1 LIAVFGCGGDRDRG
15 KRPVMGEIAGRLAD
29 LVIITS
35 DNPRTE
41 DPMAI
46 IEAIVPGVQMANCTS
61 VAQEALGQGGVAE
74 YAVVPE
80 RRAAIKRAIDV
91 AREGDVVLIAGKGH
105 EDYQIV
111 GTTKWHLDDREEV
124 GRALSRRGFAADG
137 TGRTP

>member
-1 LIAVFGCGGDRDRG
+1 
-15 KRPVMGEIAGRLAD
+15 MGEIAGRLGD
-29 LVIITS
+29 LVILTS

-46 IEAIVPGVQMANCTS
+46 LAAIEPGVQSAGCTS
-61 VAQEALGQGGVAE
+61 VAREALGQGGVDV

-80 RRAAIKRAIDV
+80 RRAAIDCAMEI
-91 AREGDVVLIAGKGH
+91 ARDGDVVVIAGKGH

-124 GRALSRRGFAADG
+124 GRALARRGHTLGG
-137 TGRTP
+137 TGETS